1 MQTINPE
8 DHEHTEGTE
17 VSSVSQQ
24 EIDSYVC
31 SVVVD
36 QPSISSTDQNRDGYD
51 GNVTIENSKSP
62 LSLISNINTM
72 VIDDKQH
79 TNGVEYSSNS
89 GTDPGYLSPNELIP
103 TSAVPRLF
111 LNQNI
116 SDETAS
122 DNSSCCHDG
131 LSLRARLS
139 TKSISSYCTAND
151 LNQFSEYA
159 TESERRTHSSKIF
172 CEVDNNLDYIST
184 EGIDSID
191 GKIRISTEE
200 NNQNNNEVHVE
211 AHNNQDYIAMERTNS
226 NDDNISNGVVNNM
239 DYIST

>member
-1 MQTINPE
+1 MQTINSE
-8 DHEHTEGTE
+8 DHEHTDGTE

-51 GNVTIENSKSP
+51 GNVNIENTNSP

-79 TNGVEYSSNS
+79 TDGVEYSSNP
-89 GTDPGYLSPNELIP
+89 GTDPGYLSPNELTP

-159 TESERRTHSSKIF
+159 TESERTHSSKRF

-226 NDDNISNGVVNNM
+226 NDDNIGNGVVCNM